1 MLSSCKSVDKPIEKE
16 ENISELEKYENTT
29 TDIDAQKEA
38 NVATAREKVIQKWA
52 SNDSDTDKY
61 IEDIYKQYPD
71 DDTIANIYFYSV
83 AKSQYGYYKSLDNPK
98 YLESAKEYAKN
109 IDPNYDGEL
118 SVEIHKFEKELL
130 AEKSE
135 ERETS
140 YSQAKEKTDKYNSL
154 TNSEKKAICDYI
166 QSRYDY
172 YDSISGGYA
181 GDKYSNKIWQEAAK
195 KYGLTEDQISI
206 IWMNMY
212 QY

>member
-1 MLSSCKSVDKPIEKE
+1 
-16 ENISELEKYENTT
+16 
-29 TDIDAQKEA
+29 
-38 NVATAREKVIQKWA
+38 
-52 SNDSDTDKY
+52 
-61 IEDIYKQYPD
+61 
-71 DDTIANIYFYSV
+71 
-83 AKSQYGYYKSLDNPK
+83 
-98 YLESAKEYAKN
+98 
-109 IDPNYDGEL
+109 
-118 SVEIHKFEKELL
+118 
-130 AEKSE
+130 
-135 ERETS
+135 
-140 YSQAKEKTDKYNSL
+140 AKEKTDKYNSL